1 MDKLEGMRYSK
12 EKDICLFISDLEMV
26 FEELRDLEYK
36 VSDEKKYNYFYALL
50 SDDLIIESNMNI

>member
-1 MDKLEGMRYSK
+1 
-12 EKDICLFISDLEMV
+12 MV